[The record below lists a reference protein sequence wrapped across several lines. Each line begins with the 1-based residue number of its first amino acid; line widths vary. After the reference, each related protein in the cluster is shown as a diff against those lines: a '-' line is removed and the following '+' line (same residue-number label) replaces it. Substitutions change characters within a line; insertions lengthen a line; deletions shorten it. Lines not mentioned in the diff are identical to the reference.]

1 MAYWVLKAVLTPIF
15 FVLFRVKVEG
25 RENIPKHGP
34 AVLAANHQSFC
45 DSFFIPLVVTR
56 RVTFLAKAEY
66 FDSWKTAWF
75 FRAAGQIPIRRGGG
89 SASDRA
95 LETARNDVLGKGR
108 LLGLYPEG
116 TRTLDQYVH
125 KGRTGVTRLSREC
138 GVPVIPVGV
147 IGTVEVQPVNS
158 KFMRPFKTVTI
169 RFGAPMQMDPPAN
182 PADPLENHDHTQ
194 CRDFTDR
201 LMHEIA
207 RLSEREYIDE
217 YVPSRRRTRPLPERN
232 PLARGRFVS
241 ILKQPVHI
249 DRLTSLAWPAMSCGS
264 RCPDRPGALGLVASR
279 IGAVGG
285 DIVAINILERDGGQ
299 AVDEFVVEI
308 GGHHLIELLRSEI
321 HEVDGV
327 SVLEIR
333 AADSTTPAG

>member
-1 MAYWVLKAVLTPIF
+1 MTYWVLKAVLTPIF

-45 DSFFIPLVVTR
+45 DSFFIPLVVR
-56 RVTFLAKAEY
+56 RKVTFLAKAEY

-75 FRAAGQIPIRRGGG
+75 FHAAGQIPIRRGGG
-89 SASDRA
+89 KRVGAG
-95 LETARNDVLGKGR
+95 ARDGPQRRPGKGA

-147 IGTVEVQPVNS
+147 IGTVEVQPVNA

-169 RFGAPMQMDPPAN
+169 RFGEPMQMDPPEN
-182 PADPLENHDHTQ
+182 PDDPLANHDHTQ

-201 LMHEIA
+201 LMQ
-207 RLSEREYIDE
+207 R
-217 YVPSRRRTRPLPERN
+217 
-232 PLARGRFVS
+232 
-241 ILKQPVHI
+241 
-249 DRLTSLAWPAMSCGS
+249 
-264 RCPDRPGALGLVASR
+264 DRPP
-279 IGAVGG
+279 
-285 DIVAINILERDGGQ
+285 
-299 AVDEFVVEI
+299 
-308 GGHHLIELLRSEI
+308 LR
-321 HEVDGV
+321 
-327 SVLEIR
+327 
-333 AADSTTPAG
+333 A

>member
-15 FVLFRVKVEG
+15 LVLFRVKVEG
-25 RENIPKHGP
+25 REHIPKHGA

-45 DSFFIPLVVTR
+45 DSFFIPLVVAR
-56 RVTFLAKAEY
+56 RVTYLAKAEY

-89 SASDRA
+89 SVSERA
-95 LETARNDVLGKGR
+95 LETARADVLGQGR

-116 TRTLDQYVH
+116 TRSLDGYVH

-147 IGTVEVQPVNS
+147 LGTEEVQPVNS

-169 RFGAPMQMDPPAN
+169 RFGPPMQMDPPED
-182 PADPLENHDHTQ
+182 PAHPLENHDHTQ

-207 RLSEREYIDE
+207 QLSDRPYVNE
-217 YVPSRRRTRPLPERN
+217 YVPARTN
-232 PLARGRFVS
+232 
-241 ILKQPVHI
+241 
-249 DRLTSLAWPAMSCGS
+249 
-264 RCPDRPGALGLVASR
+264 
-279 IGAVGG
+279 
-285 DIVAINILERDGGQ
+285 
-299 AVDEFVVEI
+299 
-308 GGHHLIELLRSEI
+308 
-321 HEVDGV
+321 
-327 SVLEIR
+327 
-333 AADSTTPAG
+333 AAAA